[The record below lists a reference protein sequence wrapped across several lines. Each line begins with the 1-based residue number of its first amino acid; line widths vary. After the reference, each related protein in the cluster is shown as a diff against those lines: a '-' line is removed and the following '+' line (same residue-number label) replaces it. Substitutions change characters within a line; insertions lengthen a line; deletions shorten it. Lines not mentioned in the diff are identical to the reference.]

1 MENLL
6 NQLRNLTMDETDM
19 VIAYCIHNSSQYSNC
34 LTFDEWLEQKGSC
47 SSDLN
52 FKDIYNLYIKE
63 CLLTTEEDAREYFN
77 NQMK

>member
-1 MENLL
+1 
-6 NQLRNLTMDETDM
+6 MDETDM
-19 VIAYCIHNSSQYSNC
+19 VIAYCIHNSSQYCNC

-47 SSDLN
+47 RLNLN